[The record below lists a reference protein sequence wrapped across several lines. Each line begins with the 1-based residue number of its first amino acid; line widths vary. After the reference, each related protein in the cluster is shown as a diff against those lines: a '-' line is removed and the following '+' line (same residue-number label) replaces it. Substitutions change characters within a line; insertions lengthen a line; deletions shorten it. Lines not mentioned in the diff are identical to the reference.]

1 MAFQISGHMLKCLIT
16 VSELKAALKDGGHYG
31 VVLDI
36 QNYSGLR
43 HDGTIWLICLDATKC
58 SCINNHDHQAGWSCS
73 LHLRW
78 MGGPKVQYQIFLQTS
93 SALFICFTYSGANIN
108 SSCQSSQDLLKG
120 CGYAPSYDD
129 GCIESLCF
137 SHGVLQHLYNCSA
150 LSNGNAALI
159 VYRGSGMLNQIAD
172 CWLLNQISDCWLLN
186 QIADCRS
193 CPELHCWCDTVALG
207 ALWANSEWW

>member
-1 MAFQISGHMLKCLIT
+1 MKKWWLTHSQTDTLIPSNDLLDVQMASQISGHMLKCLLT

-58 SCINNHDHQAGWSCS
+58 SRINNHDHQAGWSCS

-108 SSCQSSQDLLKG
+108 NSCQSSQDLLRMWVR
-120 CGYAPSYDD
+120 SIHDD
-129 GCIESLCF
+129 GCIESLRF
-137 SHGVLQHLYNCSA
+137 SHEVLQHLYNCSA
-150 LSNGNAALI
+150 LSASYPI
-159 VYRGSGMLNQIAD
+159 
-172 CWLLNQISDCWLLN
+172 
-186 QIADCRS
+186 
-193 CPELHCWCDTVALG
+193 
-207 ALWANSEWW
+207 